1 MNSGLLRRLTRAGR
15 VLRLIVPLVA
25 VLGSVGALAPSALAL
40 GTPVVID
47 GFGSSTAAQ
56 SPFTRAVTA
65 LPLPNTSQGTPEGTF
80 SASNGLATMTMSGAG
95 NAIAGTQLDYTPTNG
110 GSVDMTSGGN
120 NTQVLVSFA
129 LVNQIPVQG
138 QFATGVT
145 VFMSATDSAGG
156 TAVEPSDSVGNYFA
170 FNAAFPF
177 TGPGGFQCTNDICR
191 TTEHGQL
198 DFTHITDFSIT
209 FEYPASN
216 TGGGSLTVE
225 VNELWATPT
234 GGAPPSFPSPT
245 VTAPDPAVAAS
256 GGTVNFTVAFSDDQ
270 GAAPVTYM
278 PPSNIGLR
286 GQDLTVSGTAFG
298 AATPTVKVTG
308 GPSTYNV
315 AVGGMTQD
323 GTIQVDVP
331 AAVVEDAWGQ
341 SNVASSGDPTANFTF
356 AVPPTFVP
364 SGGASFTELTNGS
377 VTVQTTGGNPTPTL
391 SIQQGTLPTGLTFT
405 DNGDGTATISG
416 APDLNQVG
424 TYNLTL
430 QAKNLAATVTQQL
443 TLTVNRAS
451 QAALALTSTG
461 GTYGTGLTLTTS
473 GGSGTGAVSYAVDLG
488 GTASGC
494 SITAGVLSVSS
505 AGTCVVT
512 ATKAQDANYNAVSSP
527 RTTVTFAKADQAP
540 LSLTSTSGTYGT
552 GLTLTTSGGSS
563 TGAVS
568 YSVDSG
574 GTASGCSVTAGVLSV
589 TSTGT
594 CLVTATQAGDGN
606 YNPVSSPQTTVT
618 FAPADQAPLTVT
630 STSGTFGSGLTLT
643 TSGGSGT
650 GDVSYAVTNG
660 TASGCS
666 ISAGMLS
673 VSSAGTC
680 LVTATKAADANYNS
694 ASSPQTTVTFAPAAQ
709 APLSVTSTSGTYGSG
724 LTLTTSGGSGTG
736 DLSYAVDPGGTASG
750 CSITAGVLSVSSAGT
765 CLVTATK
772 AADPNYSSASSPQTT
787 VTFAQADQAPLTVT
801 STSGTFGSGLTL
813 TTSGGSG
820 TGDVSYVVVDG
831 TASGCSINAGVLS
844 VSGAG
849 TCLVTATKAADVN
862 YTPASSPQTTVTV
875 AKAPQ
880 SITFTSQ
887 PPAQPQVGA
896 GYTVAATAGSGLPVV
911 FSIDPSSGTG
921 VCSIAGAAV
930 SFTGAGACVIDA
942 DQAGNGNY
950 LASKTSQ
957 QTVTVTAPSVSQQAG
972 TGPVVSVLPSNHFVE
987 PPRYTARRNGSFF
1000 ISVRVPGPGRID
1012 VMITAWKGNLIHGAL
1027 DAHLF
1032 KLLQPAPGRF
1042 VFARARA
1049 NASAG
1054 GVVKILV
1061 NPNTEGRLLVARNR
1075 PETLVRI
1082 WVTFTPP
1089 NGRSHSVGYYGVLL
1103 G

>member
-862 YTPASSPQTTVTV
+862 YTPASSPQATVTV

>member
-1 MNSGLLRRLTRAGR
+1 M
-15 VLRLIVPLVA
+15 
-25 VLGSVGALAPSALAL
+25 LGSVGALAPSALAL

-177 TGPGGFQCTNDICR
+177 TGPGRFQCTNDICR

-416 APDLNQVG
+416 APIS
-424 TYNLTL
+424 TR
-430 QAKNLAATVTQQL
+430 LAP
-443 TLTVNRAS
+443 
-451 QAALALTSTG
+451 
-461 GTYGTGLTLTTS
+461 TT
-473 GGSGTGAVSYAVDLG
+473 
-488 GTASGC
+488 
-494 SITAGVLSVSS
+494 
-505 AGTCVVT
+505 
-512 ATKAQDANYNAVSSP
+512 
-527 RTTVTFAKADQAP
+527 
-540 LSLTSTSGTYGT
+540 
-552 GLTLTTSGGSS
+552 
-563 TGAVS
+563 
-568 YSVDSG
+568 
-574 GTASGCSVTAGVLSV
+574 
-589 TSTGT
+589 
-594 CLVTATQAGDGN
+594 
-606 YNPVSSPQTTVT
+606 
-618 FAPADQAPLTVT
+618 
-630 STSGTFGSGLTLT
+630 
-643 TSGGSGT
+643 
-650 GDVSYAVTNG
+650 
-660 TASGCS
+660 
-666 ISAGMLS
+666 
-673 VSSAGTC
+673 
-680 LVTATKAADANYNS
+680 
-694 ASSPQTTVTFAPAAQ
+694 
-709 APLSVTSTSGTYGSG
+709 
-724 LTLTTSGGSGTG
+724 
-736 DLSYAVDPGGTASG
+736 
-750 CSITAGVLSVSSAGT
+750 
-765 CLVTATK
+765 
-772 AADPNYSSASSPQTT
+772 
-787 VTFAQADQAPLTVT
+787 
-801 STSGTFGSGLTL
+801 
-813 TTSGGSG
+813 
-820 TGDVSYVVVDG
+820 
-831 TASGCSINAGVLS
+831 
-844 VSGAG
+844 
-849 TCLVTATKAADVN
+849 
-862 YTPASSPQTTVTV
+862 
-875 AKAPQ
+875 
-880 SITFTSQ
+880 
-887 PPAQPQVGA
+887 
-896 GYTVAATAGSGLPVV
+896 
-911 FSIDPSSGTG
+911 
-921 VCSIAGAAV
+921 
-930 SFTGAGACVIDA
+930 
-942 DQAGNGNY
+942 
-950 LASKTSQ
+950 
-957 QTVTVTAPSVSQQAG
+957 
-972 TGPVVSVLPSNHFVE
+972 
-987 PPRYTARRNGSFF
+987 
-1000 ISVRVPGPGRID
+1000 
-1012 VMITAWKGNLIHGAL
+1012 
-1027 DAHLF
+1027 
-1032 KLLQPAPGRF
+1032 
-1042 VFARARA
+1042 
-1049 NASAG
+1049 
-1054 GVVKILV
+1054 
-1061 NPNTEGRLLVARNR
+1061 
-1075 PETLVRI
+1075 
-1082 WVTFTPP
+1082 
-1089 NGRSHSVGYYGVLL
+1089 
-1103 G
+1103 

>member
-1 MNSGLLRRLTRAGR
+1 VTHASRLLR
-15 VLRLIVPLVA
+15 VVVPLVA
-25 VLGSVGALAPSALAL
+25 VLGFVGALAPSASAL
-40 GTPVVID
+40 GNTVVID
-47 GFGSSTAAQ
+47 GFGSSTAAA

-65 LPLPNTSQGTPEGTF
+65 LPLPNTSTTPAGTF

-95 NAIAGTQLDYTPTNG
+95 NGTAGTQLDYTPKTG
-110 GSVDMTSGGN
+110 TSVDMTGAGN
-120 NTQVLVSFA
+120 NTQILISLA
-129 LVNQIPVQG
+129 LVDQVPFPGQPVD
-138 QFATGVT
+138 GVT
-145 VFMSATDSAGG
+145 VELTATDTNGG
-156 TAVEPSDSVGNYFA
+156 EATAPSDGIGNYFA

-177 TGPGGFQCTNDICR
+177 TDFKCDNNACN
-191 TTEHGQL
+191 TTDGGQL
-198 DFTHITDFSIT
+198 DFAHINHLTISFV
-209 FEYPASN
+209 YPASG

-245 VTAPDPAVAAS
+245 VTAPDPAVAAH

-278 PPSNIGLR
+278 PPSDTGLR
-286 GQDLTVSGTAFG
+286 GQDLTVGGTAFG
-298 AATPTVKVTG
+298 GGTPTVNVTG
-308 GPSTYNV
+308 GPSTYTV
-315 AVGGMTQD
+315 AVGGMTQA

-341 SNVASSGDPTANFTF
+341 SNAASSGDPVANFTF

-377 VTVQTTGGNPTPTL
+377 FTVQTTGGNPTPAL
-391 SIQQGTLPTGLTFT
+391 SIQQGNLPTGLTFT

-416 APDLNQVG
+416 APDLNTTG
-424 TYNLTL
+424 TYPLTL
-430 QAKNLAATVTQQL
+430 KATNLAGTVTQDL

-451 QAALALTSTG
+451 QAALALTSTS

-473 GGSGTGAVSYAVDLG
+473 GGSGTGAVSYAVDSG

-494 SITAGVLSVSS
+494 SI
-505 AGTCVVT
+505 
-512 ATKAQDANYNAVSSP
+512 
-527 RTTVTFAKADQAP
+527 
-540 LSLTSTSGTYGT
+540 
-552 GLTLTTSGGSS
+552 
-563 TGAVS
+563 
-568 YSVDSG
+568 
-574 GTASGCSVTAGVLSV
+574 TAGVLSV

-618 FAPADQAPLTVT
+618 FAPADQAPLIVT
-630 STSGTFGSGLTLT
+630 STSGTFGSDLTLT

-650 GDVSYAVTNG
+650 GAVSYALDSGG
-660 TASGCS
+660 TASDCTLN
-666 ISAGMLS
+666 AGSLS
-673 VSSAGTC
+673 VSSTGTC
-680 LVTATKAADANYNS
+680 VVTAMKAGDGNYNS
-694 ASSPQTTVTFAPAAQ
+694 ASSPQTTVTFASAAQ

-736 DLSYAVDPGGTASG
+736 DVSYAVTDGTASG

-772 AADPNYSSASSPQTT
+772 AGDANYNPVSSPQTT
-787 VTFAQADQAPLTVT
+787 VTFAPADQAPLTVT
-801 STSGTFGSGLTL
+801 STSGTFGSGLKL

-831 TASGCSINAGVLS
+831 TASGCSITAGVLS

-862 YTPASSPQTTVTV
+862 YNPASSPQTTVTV

-887 PPAQPQVGA
+887 PPAQPQVGG

-957 QTVTVTAPSVSQQAG
+957 QTVTVTAPSVTQQTG
-972 TGPVVSVLPSNHFVE
+972 PGPVVSVLPPNHFVE

>member
-177 TGPGGFQCTNDICR
+177 TGPGGFQCTNDTCR

-278 PPSNIGLR
+278 PPSNTGLR
-286 GQDLTVSGTAFG
+286 GQDLTVGGTAFG

>member
-177 TGPGGFQCTNDICR
+177 TGPGGFQCTNDTCR

-278 PPSNIGLR
+278 PPSNTGLR
-286 GQDLTVSGTAFG
+286 GQDLTVGGTAFG

-505 AGTCVVT
+505 AGTCLVT